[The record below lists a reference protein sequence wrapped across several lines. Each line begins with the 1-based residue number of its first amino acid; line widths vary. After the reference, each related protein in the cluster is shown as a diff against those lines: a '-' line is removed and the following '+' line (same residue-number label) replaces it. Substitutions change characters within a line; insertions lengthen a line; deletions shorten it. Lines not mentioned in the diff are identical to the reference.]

1 MSVEDIERAAQEIR
15 ARSEIPVAS
24 PVEPEVDP
32 RPTPFAMAVVP
43 MSVPPDS
50 LESEKAIDARVDR
63 LLGELL
69 ILLAER
75 KALNANMTAT
85 VERCSQLLEQVRT
98 ARRLV
103 RAYVTASESAA
114 DLANP
119 DDHAYF
125 TEVTKLRDEANAA
138 YAELK
143 RWIEQPA

>member
-1 MSVEDIERAAQEIR
+1 MTARE
-15 ARSEIPVAS
+15 RSEMKVAR
-24 PVEPEVDP
+24 PVEPESDP
-32 RPTPFAMAVVP
+32 RPTPFAQAVVP

-50 LESEKAIDARVDR
+50 AQSEKAVDHRVDR
-63 LLGELL
+63 LLSELL
-69 ILLAER
+69 TVLAER

-103 RAYVTASESAA
+103 RAYVEASEAVA

-119 DDHAYF
+119 DDHDYF
-125 TEVTKLRDEANAA
+125 TEVTKLRDQANAA